1 MGHIQPRIFLVL
13 GLSCPDI
20 VGADHLVEGDKVS
33 FNISDLRTGK
43 PRAATVT
50 VIQ

>member
-1 MGHIQPRIFLVL
+1 MGAPQSPESPPELV
-13 GLSCPDI
+13 PAT

-33 FNISDLRTGK
+33 FNIASAPRTGK